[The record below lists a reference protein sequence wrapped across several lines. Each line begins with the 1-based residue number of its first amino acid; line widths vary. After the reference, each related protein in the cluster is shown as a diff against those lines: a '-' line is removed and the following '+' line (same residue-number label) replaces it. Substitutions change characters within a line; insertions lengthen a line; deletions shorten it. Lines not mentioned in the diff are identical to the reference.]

1 MNNNDLRLA
10 TFLLFVLA
18 LVVAALLANV
28 LLSDPHTVMS
38 QDGFLEEIIVTTQK
52 REQSV
57 QEVLIAVSVVNS
69 AKLNYPRRFV

>member
-10 TFLLFVLA
+10 TFLLSVLA

-28 LLSDPHTVMS
+28 LLSDPHIAMS
-38 QDGFLEEIIVTTQK
+38 QDGFLEKIIVTTQK

-57 QEVLIAVSVVNS
+57 QEVLITVSVVNS

>member
-1 MNNNDLRLA
+1 MTNNDLRLA
-10 TFLLFVLA
+10 TFLLFVVA
-18 LVVAALLANV
+18 LVLAALLANV

>member
-10 TFLLFVLA
+10 TFLLFVVA
-18 LVVAALLANV
+18 LVLAALLANV

-57 QEVLIAVSVVNS
+57 QEVLITVSVVNS